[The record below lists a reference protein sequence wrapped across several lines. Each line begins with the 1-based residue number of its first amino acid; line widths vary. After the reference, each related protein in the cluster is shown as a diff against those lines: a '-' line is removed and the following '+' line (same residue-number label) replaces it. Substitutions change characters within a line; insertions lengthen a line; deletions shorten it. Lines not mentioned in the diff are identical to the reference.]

1 MAFRT
6 DMDALPLEEKTN
18 LPYKS
23 KNPGKMHACGHDIH
37 MTVGIETITF
47 NGWPV
52 GYKDV
57 ASFLTSIATKLNE
70 LNPGTV
76 EEKLLSR
83 VIAEEEQYVNEYL
96 DSLMGTFERHRFVI
110 IGDSVKV
117 LGILRFLVNI
127 HGHIP
132 LAAIFTDTVPEK
144 FRQTIIDEVQALDC
158 SRKADVYFE
167 TDTYEIEQIARKYGD
182 GKATLLIGSSYDK
195 KAAQDIGA
203 FFVVATNPNL
213 GGKILNKTHIGTR
226 GCITFIEDMYN
237 HY

>member
-1 MAFRT
+1 MTCTEIFEHLHQNPELSFEEFETTAFIRKILAQEGIEILDLPLKTGLVACIKGTKPGKKIAFRA
-6 DMDALPLEEKTN
+6 DIDALPLEEKTN

-52 GYKDV
+52 GHKDV
-57 ASFLTSIATKLNE
+57 ASFLTAIATKLNE

-76 EEKLLSR
+76 DEKLLSR

-132 LAAIFTDTVPEK
+132 LAAIFTDSDKSKSGRKNPE
-144 FRQTIIDEVQALDC
+144 QN
-158 SRKADVYFE
+158 
-167 TDTYEIEQIARKYGD
+167 
-182 GKATLLIGSSYDK
+182 SYR
-195 KAAQDIGA
+195 
-203 FFVVATNPNL
+203 N
-213 GGKILNKTHIGTR
+213 
-226 GCITFIEDMYN
+226 
-237 HY
+237 